1 MVAMDAA
8 TTEDPMTHLIPRQTI
23 TQLVNERDA
32 IIAEAMDVTRR
43 SSALQQRLGRVGR
56 GVIDAALISTHRMDL
71 DSEVKDAERRITQ
84 DVDRAMWSHVLQA
97 SGIRERLSP
106 AKLAGFEATIQRD
119 PPAITEEL
127 LVGTLLTLTAQAG
140 EMLEESVTELWRML
154 SHDFKT
160 NAKAPFPAKWIID
173 ISTGYAGAQTLVHR
187 RLHEIDRIIAQLD
200 GAPAP
205 IEYQE
210 GLSGLVYRRRGFDTW
225 ADETPYWT
233 IKRHK
238 NGRAHLTT
246 KRPDLIDKLNTII
259 IQRGQYL
266 P

>member
-1 MVAMDAA
+1 
-8 TTEDPMTHLIPRQTI
+8 MTHLIPRQTI
-23 TQLVNERDA
+23 AQLVTERDA
-32 IIAEAMDVTRR
+32 IIAEAMDIAHR
-43 SSALQQRLGRVGR
+43 SHALQQRLSRVGR
-56 GVIDAALISTHRMDL
+56 GTIDASIISHQRMDL
-71 DSEVKDAERRITQ
+71 DSAVKDAERRITK

-106 AKLAGFEATIQRD
+106 AKLAAFEATIQRD

-140 EMLEESVTELWRML
+140 EMLEESITELWRML

-160 NAKAPFPAKWIID
+160 NTKAPFPTKWIID

-187 RLHEIDRIIAQLD
+187 RLHEIDRILAQLD

-205 IEYQE
+205 VEYQE
-210 GLSGLVYRRRGFDTW
+210 GLSGLVYRRRGQDAWT
-225 ADETPYWT
+225 DETSHWT
-233 IKRHK
+233 VKRYK
-238 NGRAHLTT
+238 NGRCHLTT
-246 KRPDLIDKLNTII
+246 KRPDLIDQLNAILT
-259 IQRGQYL
+259 QRGRYL